1 MKSSATQRVDV
12 KRVIPAALIPVFAV
26 PAAAIHLAHNY
37 LPMGMPADAGGAPP
51 AGAAS
56 PGAAGG
62 LMSLVMPHLS
72 QIMLLNFAAFVGLA
86 VAFVIA
92 VRSAR
97 RLRVPVDVLLV
108 LMSGATLYA
117 WNAMGQS
124 NPYGTGTMAL
134 IVEVG
139 LIMLA
144 AADAA
149 ATLVSR
155 SSPIPPRFSY
165 HPPLDREV
173 GPRGQRFG
181 DL

>member
-1 MKSSATQRVDV
+1 MRGAFYIVTKNVAGAPAT
-12 KRVIPAALIPVFAV
+12 IPALLDPHRFESGHEPMQAEPRR
-26 PAAAIHLAHNY
+26 LAP
-37 LPMGMPADAGGAPP
+37 LRLEPR
-51 AGAAS
+51 
-56 PGAAGG
+56 GG

-72 QIMLLNFAAFVGLA
+72 QIMLLNFAASVGLA